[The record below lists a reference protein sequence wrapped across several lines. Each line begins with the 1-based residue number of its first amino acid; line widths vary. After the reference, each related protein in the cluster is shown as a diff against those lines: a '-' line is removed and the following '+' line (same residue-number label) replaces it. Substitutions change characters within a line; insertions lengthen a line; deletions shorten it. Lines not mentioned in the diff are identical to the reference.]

1 MSLCRARSFPLGLVL
16 FATLAGCRREQGRNE
31 STVTAPPKSR
41 RHVIV
46 LIPGYASGKLMMT
59 GAGEHLNDALG
70 AETTACSFSDLGLM
84 KPIPEYARELRDFVK
99 ALKLAEDDRLD
110 FVAFS
115 MGGLVCRWYVE
126 EMNGRADNIVTL
138 CTPHFGTTKG
148 SFYAGTSSSVRDM
161 QPGSEFLEK
170 LNAGELPLE
179 TRYHSVRIRGDRTV
193 RPRCSAILPGAKNYV
208 LPGKLHSMAIFR
220 KQVRRHLALILN
232 GKAKPNGPQQHTEEQ
247 KRALAPGPARAQ

>member
-1 MSLCRARSFPLGLVL
+1 MQAVSLRLIAPATFLVL
-16 FATLAGCRREQGRNE
+16 AASGCRTREEEGGG
-31 STVTAPPKSR
+31 VAVASR
-41 RHVIV
+41 RTQRHVIV
-46 LIPGYASGKLMMT
+46 MIPGYASGKLMMT
-59 GAGEHLNDALG
+59 GAGEHLSEALG
-70 AETTACSFSDLGLM
+70 AETAICSFSDLGLM

-126 EMNGRADNIVTL
+126 QMNGRADSIVTL

-161 QPGSEFLEK
+161 QPGSKFLAK
-170 LNAGELPLE
+170 LNAGKLPPE
-179 TRYHSVRIRGDRTV
+179 TGYHSVRIRGDRTL
-193 RPRCSAILPGAKNYV
+193 RPRFSAIVPGAKNYL

-220 KQVRRHLALILN
+220 KQVRHHLALILS
-232 GKAKPNGPQQHTEEQ
+232 GKAKPNGPQRHTEEQ
-247 KRALAPGPARAQ
+247 KEALAPNRAGAQ